1 MFQDQVVDKAVEEEV
16 NKVDSKVTTNVVTDL
31 FVNQVGHLASL
42 AASLGSLS
50 PSTLIAWSTIFI
62 TTTTSFSTLTFT
74 NTI

>member
-50 PSTLIAWSTIFI
+50 PSTLIA
-62 TTTTSFSTLTFT
+62 
-74 NTI
+74 